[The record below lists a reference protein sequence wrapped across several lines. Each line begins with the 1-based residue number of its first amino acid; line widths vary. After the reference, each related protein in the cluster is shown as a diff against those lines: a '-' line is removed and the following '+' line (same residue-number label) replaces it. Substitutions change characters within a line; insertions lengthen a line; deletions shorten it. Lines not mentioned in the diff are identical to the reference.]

1 MLMHEDKPEYD
12 AWMKITLSF
21 APSVIFLLLFLIHYN
36 FIPSESEEEA
46 KMGEMIL
53 MAFLG
58 VILFLY
64 WAILPRKYEIHEDKV
79 RIVLGAFSYSIDLKS
94 VEEVKRAESWKVF
107 AYKGL
112 RFATSA
118 KKAVEIK
125 RRKWPSVVI
134 SPSNPELF
142 IERLQQALKKS
153 KD

>member
-1 MLMHEDKPEYD
+1 MLVHEDKPEYD
-12 AWMKITLSF
+12 FALKLFLSLAPTL
-21 APSVIFLLLFLIHYN
+21 ILLLLFLIHHDI
-36 FIPSESEEEA
+36 IPSENEEEA
-46 KMGEMIL
+46 RMAEMTL
-53 MAFLG
+53 MVSLA
-58 VILFLY
+58 VILFFY
-64 WAILPRKYEIHEDKV
+64 WAILPRKYEIHEDRV

-94 VEEVKRAESWKVF
+94 IAEVKRAESWKAF

-142 IERLQQALKKS
+142 IESLQQALKKL
-153 KD
+153 KG